1 MDYRASAFQEHRPKL
16 YGIAYRMLGTKA
28 DAEDTLQDAYVR
40 WHQADVER
48 VRSPEAWLT
57 TTVAHLCID
66 RLRAARSKRETYVG
80 PWLPE
85 PLIGDEPPLPE
96 HASERAS
103 DLSIAFLVMLERLAP
118 AERAAFLLHE
128 VFDYDYPEI
137 SEVLEKNEANVRQMV
152 HRARLRVRGE
162 RRRFPVSEEA
172 HRRLLERFL
181 EGVRTADRE
190 KLLGLFADEA
200 TWTADGGGKRAA
212 ARKVVHG
219 GASIAKLLAGV
230 GRQLATHER
239 LTFHLVPINGETG
252 IMSCLDGKPFMA
264 ISLVTDGTRI
274 SAGFNMLNPD
284 KLERVP
290 PAVLQRCLRRVT
302 GMSRSSS

>member
-1 MDYRASAFQEHRPKL
+1 MDYRASTFQEHRPKL

-28 DAEDTLQDAYVR
+28 DTEDTLQDAYIR

-66 RLRAARSKRETYVG
+66 RLRAERSKRETYVG

-85 PLIGDEPPLPE
+85 PLIGEETPLP
-96 HASERAS
+96 AQAS
-103 DLSIAFLVMLERLAP
+103 DFSIAFLVMLERLAP

-137 SEVLEKNEANVRQMV
+137 SEVLEKSEVNVRQMV

-181 EGVRTADRE
+181 VAVRTADRG
-190 KLLGLFADEA
+190 KLLELFAEEA
-200 TWTADGGGKRAA
+200 TWTADGGGKAAA

-219 GASIAKLLAGV
+219 GPSIAKLLAGV
-230 GRQLATHER
+230 GRQFARYQER

-252 IMSCLDGKPFMA
+252 IMSCLDGKPVMA
-264 ISLVTDGTRI
+264 ISLVTDGVRI
-274 SAGFNMLNPD
+274 SDGFNVLNPD
-284 KLERVP
+284 KLARI
-290 PAVLQRCLRRVT
+290 PATVLQRYAWPVT
-302 GMSRSSS
+302 EMSRGSS